1 MILLRVPNFF
11 YSYKEV
17 YRMNDLVRVIGE
29 RIKYFRLNKGYTQ
42 EKLAE
47 IANIHSAYIGG
58 VERAERNISLGTLN
72 KITQA
77 LEIEAKD
84 LFKPISETEQII
96 NKDVLL
102 TTHMN
107 LLSSRSQEELILIH
121 ELVSNLVSILDK
133 NQTKE
138 E

>member
-133 NQTKE
+133 NQTNE
-138 E
+138 D

>member
-1 MILLRVPNFF
+1 
-11 YSYKEV
+11 
-17 YRMNDLVRVIGE
+17 MNDLVRVIGE

-77 LEIEAKD
+77 LEIDAKD

-133 NQTKE
+133 NQTNKE
-138 E
+138 